1 MDEYYGFKY
10 KGKNLE
16 DLQKMSLR
24 DFSVYV
30 SSRARRN
37 LLRNESDV
45 FYQKFEKNKDL
56 DKNIRTH
63 RRDLIVTPKMVGKTV
78 NVYNGKE
85 FVPVVVMEEMLGHYL
100 GEFAL
105 TRKRLRHG
113 KAGIGAT
120 KSSTAI
126 SERK

>member
-1 MDEYYGFKY
+1 MDAEINY
-10 KGKNLE
+10 KGKTIPE
-16 DLQKMSLR
+16 LQKMSLR
-24 DFSVYV
+24 DFASITT
-30 SSRARRN
+30 SRARRTLTRDGN
-37 LLRNESDV
+37 SQ
-45 FYQKFEKNKDL
+45 FYQRFETNKKL

-63 RRDLIVTPKMVGKTV
+63 RRDIIVTPKMVGKKIYIYT
-78 NVYNGKE
+78 GKE
-85 FVPVVVMEEMLGHYL
+85 FLPVDIQVEMLGHYL

-105 TRKRLRHG
+105 TRKKVKHG

>member
-1 MDEYYGFKY
+1 MEEYYGFRY
-10 KGKNLE
+10 RGIVLE

-24 DFSVYV
+24 EFAKIVP
-30 SSRARRN
+30 SRARRN
-37 LLRNESDV
+37 LLRNEADP
-45 FYQKFEKNKDL
+45 FYQRFEKNINL

-63 RRDLIVTPKMVGKTV
+63 KRDMVIIPKMVGKTIH
-78 NVYNGKE
+78 VYSGKE
-85 FVPVVVMEEMLGHYL
+85 FVPVLIMEEMLGHYL
-100 GEFAL
+100 GEYVL
-105 TRKRLRHG
+105 TRKRLKHG

>member
-1 MDEYYGFKY
+1 MDEYYGFRY
-10 KGKNLE
+10 KGKTLE

-24 DFSVYV
+24 EFSKII
-30 SSRARRN
+30 SSRSRRN
-37 LLRNESDV
+37 LLRNESDP
-45 FYQKFEKNKDL
+45 FYQKFEKNIDV
-56 DKNIRTH
+56 DGTIRTH
-63 RRDLIVTPKMVGKTV
+63 RRDIIVIPKMVEKTI

-85 FVPVVVMEEMLGHYL
+85 FVPVVITEEMLGHYL

>member
-24 DFSVYV
+24 DFSAYV

-45 FYQKFEKNKDL
+45 FYQKFEKNKDIA
-56 DKNIRTH
+56 KNIRTH

>member
-1 MDEYYGFKY
+1 MEEYYGFRY
-10 KGKNLE
+10 KGKTLE
-16 DLQKMSLR
+16 ELQKMSLR
-24 DFSVYV
+24 DFSKIVT
-30 SSRARRN
+30 SRARRN
-37 LLRNESDV
+37 LLRNEADP
-45 FYQKFEKNKDL
+45 FYQKFEKNNGV
-56 DKNIRTH
+56 DKNLRTH
-63 RRDLIVTPKMVGKTV
+63 RRDLIVIPKMVGKTIGI
-78 NVYNGKE
+78 YTGKE
-85 FVPVVVMEEMLGHYL
+85 FLPVEIVEEMIGHYL

>member
-24 DFSVYV
+24 DFSAYV

-45 FYQKFEKNKDL
+45 FYQKFEKNKDV

>member
-1 MDEYYGFKY
+1 MEEYYGFRY
-10 KGKNLE
+10 KGKTLE

-24 DFSVYV
+24 EFSKII

-37 LLRNESDV
+37 LLRNESDP
-45 FYQKFEKNKDL
+45 FYQKFEKNIDV
-56 DKNIRTH
+56 DGTIRTH
-63 RRDLIVTPKMVGKTV
+63 RRDLIVIPKMVGKTI

-85 FVPVVVMEEMLGHYL
+85 FIEVVAAEEMLGHYL